1 MVVIKVLQER
11 IYYISTFFSQ
21 KTIKD
26 CKLYFNFDKTRKK
39 WLSYERNGLCI
50 STWSTLH
57 QKEEDNDFVLGCL
70 IPMEF
75 MAYFVMWCNICWY
88 PCSMVNN
95 NALKML

>member
-39 WLSYERNGLCI
+39 MVILWKKRVVHKYMI
-50 STWSTLH
+50 
-57 QKEEDNDFVLGCL
+57 
-70 IPMEF
+70 
-75 MAYFVMWCNICWY
+75 NIA
-88 PCSMVNN
+88 P
-95 NALKML
+95 KGGR